1 MEGIKLYFFNHRYL
15 ITTICI
21 ILLGLIGLMYYLND
35 KKEPVKEVIEEEKEI
50 VSNPNDE
57 VVYLYVDIKGCVK
70 NQGVYQIIAGSRVID
85 AIKVAG
91 GLSSDADTS
100 LINLS
105 MKIKDEMAIVIYS
118 KDEVKNFVKTKE
130 EFNEKIDECMI
141 NNDICLEKIDD
152 SNNSD
157 LIDINKATINE
168 LMKLPNIGES
178 KAKAI
183 ISYRESNGLFKS
195 IDEIVNV
202 KGIGASLFEQI
213 KDYIKV

>member
-1 MEGIKLYFFNHRYL
+1 
-15 ITTICI
+15 
-21 ILLGLIGLMYYLND
+21 
-35 KKEPVKEVIEEEKEI
+35 
-50 VSNPNDE
+50 
-57 VVYLYVDIKGCVK
+57 
-70 NQGVYQIIAGSRVID
+70 
-85 AIKVAG
+85 
-91 GLSSDADTS
+91 
-100 LINLS
+100 
-105 MKIKDEMAIVIYS
+105 MKIKDEMAIIIYS

-130 EFNEKIDECMI
+130 VFNEKIDECNV

-157 LIDINKATINE
+157 LIDINKAALNE

-202 KGIGASLFEQI
+202 KGIGVTLFEQI

>member
-157 LIDINKATINE
+157 LIDINKATLNE